1 MMDGSVVSFF
11 KKLAEGEERG
21 NQEAEKQKAGKEE
34 FQASAGLRPRAGE
47 GGKSTRER
55 RHWVSFLNPK
65 GRNFPEK

>member
-34 FQASAGLRPRAGE
+34 FQASAGLRPQAGE

-55 RHWVSFLNPK
+55 R
-65 GRNFPEK
+65 